1 MTPLIE
7 KGIIRRI
14 TGEGRDKVKMTKLM
28 KVKREVVEKKQ
39 GKKINKKLVTSIGFI
54 SQIIRFRR
62 YFV

>member
-39 GKKINKKLVTSIGFI
+39 GKKINKKLCHI
-54 SQIIRFRR
+54 SWF
-62 YFV
+62 YFTDY